1 MQTRLR
7 RRSKKNTEKR
17 KMKKSILNDAIV
29 FLPTYKEPEGVKL
42 VINELR
48 EVFDPFILVVNRKTG
63 DSTGDNAEKLGA
75 IVLTQRSK
83 GKGSAI
89 NEALTYLEA
98 ISLNHK
104 YVIMID
110 ADNTYPTRY
119 IPEMIEILESKPDV
133 GMVCGQRPPTRDLD
147 IFHFG
152 NQLLTYAHRIFNG
165 VKIMDPCTGLRV
177 IRFELIKNWS
187 PKSKGF
193 DIEVELNHFI
203 QKIQR
208 TKIVEI
214 PIEYRERVGEKKLS
228 VKHGVTIMKRI
239 VWMALN

>member
-1 MQTRLR
+1 MPIKDLD
-7 RRSKKNTEKR
+7 
-17 KMKKSILNDAIV
+17 ILNDSIV

-48 EVFDPFILVVNRKTG
+48 DDFDPVILVIDRASG
-63 DSTGDNAEKLGA
+63 DSTGENAEKLGA

-89 NEALTYLEA
+89 KEALTYIDA

-110 ADNTYPTRY
+110 ADNTYPTKY
-119 IPEMIEILESKPDV
+119 IPEMIDILEKNPDV
-133 GMVCGQRPPTRDLD
+133 GMVCGQRPTTRDLD
-147 IFHFG
+147 IFHIG
-152 NQLLTYAHRIFNG
+152 NQLLTLANRIFNG
-165 VKIMDPCTGLRV
+165 LKINDPCTGLRV
-177 IRFELIKNWS
+177 IRFNLIQNWS

-203 QKIQR
+203 QKIKKTR
-208 TKIVEI
+208 IFEVS
-214 PIEYRERVGEKKLS
+214 IEYRVRVGEKKLS
-228 VKHGVTIMKRI
+228 VKHGATIMKRI
-239 VWMALN
+239 LLMCFY

>member
-1 MQTRLR
+1 MLIRNLD
-7 RRSKKNTEKR
+7 
-17 KMKKSILNDAIV
+17 ILNDSIV

-48 EVFDPFILVVNRKTG
+48 TVFDPFILVIDRPMG
-63 DSTGDNAEKLGA
+63 DSTAENAEKLGA
-75 IVLTQRSK
+75 TVFSQKST

-89 NEALTYLEA
+89 KDAIDYLEIA
-98 ISLNHK
+98 SLNHK

-110 ADNTYPTRY
+110 ADNTYPTKH
-119 IPEMIEILESKPDV
+119 IPEMIDILESNPDV

-147 IFHFG
+147 IFHLG

-177 IRFELIKNWS
+177 IRFNLIQHWT

-203 QKIQR
+203 QNIKKN
-208 TKIVEI
+208 KIVEI
-214 PIEYRERVGEKKLS
+214 PIEYRDRVGEKKLS
-228 VKHGVTIMKRI
+228 VKHGATILKRI
-239 VWMALN
+239 LLLALN